1 MARHSEGLQR
11 ILGPRVKEPEPGHP
25 RATTEW
31 LPADVRRS
39 LEAVYMG
46 FGGRHAGN
54 TVPAGPW
61 GFVVDGNLHL
71 ELDGSGHFNRYRAA
85 TLETEWARR
94 LPWAAAYREYC
105 VQYEDNCLDD
115 GGTAGERWTSAAA
128 EAMFGP
134 AGEPGNLT
142 GAGSPQWKQ
151 DALYAAVQDAC
162 GLMGEGV
169 RLARISIYDT
179 VAGVS
184 LEEALSGKA
193 SLDRE
198 DLLGFIEERSVG
210 AS

>member
-1 MARHSEGLQR
+1 MARYSEGLQR
-11 ILGPRVKEPEPGHP
+11 ILGPRLEVPEPGHP

-31 LPADVRRS
+31 LPANVRRS

-46 FGGRHAGN
+46 FGGRRAGN
-54 TVPAGPW
+54 ALLAGPW
-61 GFVVDGNLHL
+61 DFVFAGNLHL
-71 ELDGSGHFNRYRAA
+71 ELDGSRRFNRYRAA
-85 TLETEWARR
+85 TLESEWARR

-105 VQYEDNCLDD
+105 VRHEDNCLAD
-115 GGTAGERWTSAAA
+115 GGTAADGWTSAAA

-162 GLMGEGV
+162 GLLGEGV

-184 LEEALSGKA
+184 LAEALSGKA
-193 SLDRE
+193 GLDRE
-198 DLLGFIEERSVG
+198 DLLGFIEERAVG
-210 AS
+210 AA

>member
-1 MARHSEGLQR
+1 MARHTEGLQK
-11 ILGPRVKEPEPGHP
+11 ILGPRLAEPEPGHP
-25 RATTEW
+25 RATSEW
-31 LPADVRRS
+31 LPAEVRRS

-46 FGGRHAGN
+46 FGGRRAGN
-54 TVPAGPW
+54 AVLAGPW
-61 GFVVDGNLHL
+61 DFVLDGNLYL

-85 TLETEWARR
+85 TLEAEWARR

-115 GGTAGERWTSAAA
+115 GGTAGGGWTAAAA

-151 DALYAAVQDAC
+151 DALYSAVQDAC
-162 GLMGEGV
+162 GLMGEGI

-179 VAGVS
+179 VAGTS

-193 SLDRE
+193 
-198 DLLGFIEERSVG
+198 
-210 AS
+210 